1 MERSREAL
9 LLRLEQMK
17 MQAEKH
23 EETDDDDDRHSESSD
38 DDSIP
43 SNPAKRSKAIPIT
56 KTRNRNYGGSEGR
69 GFTDDMMYFAAVN
82 DDRLEESDDD
92 TSNSTYV
99 PPHLQHNDSFTVRSF
114 A

>member
-17 MQAEKH
+17 MVRLPPLGNVQQAENH

-56 KTRNRNYGGSEGR
+56 KT
-69 GFTDDMMYFAAVN
+69 
-82 DDRLEESDDD
+82 
-92 TSNSTYV
+92 
-99 PPHLQHNDSFTVRSF
+99 
-114 A
+114 

>member
-17 MQAEKH
+17 MVRFPSPGNVQQAENH
-23 EETDDDDDRHSESSD
+23 EETDDDDDCHSESSD

-56 KTRNRNYGGSEGR
+56 KT
-69 GFTDDMMYFAAVN
+69 
-82 DDRLEESDDD
+82 
-92 TSNSTYV
+92 
-99 PPHLQHNDSFTVRSF
+99 
-114 A
+114 